1 MQKEQD
7 DDDEHNRVTPGSKS
21 TSKALSTCS
30 GAIVRL
36 SSLLQTSFDSDEI
49 RLMNSAQ
56 EQRKVEY
63 HAN

>member
-1 MQKEQD
+1 MLSMITDFQKEHD
-7 DDDEHNRVTPGSKS
+7 GDDEHSRETTGSRS

-56 EQRKVEY
+56 EQ
-63 HAN
+63 